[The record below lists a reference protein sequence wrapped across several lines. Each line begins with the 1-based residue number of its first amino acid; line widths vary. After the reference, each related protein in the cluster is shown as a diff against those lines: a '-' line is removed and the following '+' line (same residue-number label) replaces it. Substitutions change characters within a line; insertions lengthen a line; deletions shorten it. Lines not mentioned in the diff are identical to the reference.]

1 MRRNHLAAVRKNY
14 LKNDREEKPIYRC
27 MRESCWRMKE
37 QVYVLEKTNIVKMSE
52 ISMQEMSEESNLK
65 LSEKTILG
73 CQKEVSLFI
82 VFDKSK
88 L

>member
-1 MRRNHLAAVRKNY
+1 M
-14 LKNDREEKPIYRC
+14 
-27 MRESCWRMKE
+27 
-37 QVYVLEKTNIVKMSE
+37 LENEGTGICIIFCCFLKMSE
-52 ISMQEMSEESNLK
+52 ICMQEMSEESNLK